1 MKHIKV
7 ADQYRTNPLSH
18 EPGGDEVSVYTKDG
32 MVRTY
37 DKVKSPQK
45 YISNLHFKEDI
56 VRIDINGA
64 EVWTS
69 REPGVKYWEM

>member
-56 VRIDINGA
+56 VRIDINGK

-69 REPGVKYWEM
+69 KEPGVKYWEM